1 MSIRTGD
8 RHTHWMNRYLSAKA
22 WLCFR
27 GLLPR
32 ILGSSSQFH
41 EIQIGGWPMEV
52 LHMVKTRTIR
62 KWKLN
67 TCDNFVN
74 LGTKNFFV
82 GRHRSKIYTM

>member
-1 MSIRTGD
+1 MVV
-8 RHTHWMNRYLSAKA
+8 
-22 WLCFR
+22 F
-27 GLLPR
+27 PR
-32 ILGSSSQFH
+32 AIAQNSRKFEPIPRNSNWRLADGSVAH
-41 EIQIGGWPMEV
+41 G
-52 LHMVKTRTIR
+52 KDKNIR